1 MVATAALNVVLSL
14 YYEIGLAWASLAFLP
29 KF

>member
-14 YYEIGLAWASLAFLP
+14 HYEIGLAWTSLAFLP
-29 KF
+29 KL